1 MANMQKISTCLWY
14 DTGALEAA
22 ELYVSLLPNSRV
34 TQVTRYG
41 PGAPMPEGTPMLVAF
56 TLAGVDF
63 AALNGGPMFKHSEAV
78 SLFVL
83 CDDQA
88 EIDRLWSA
96 LTANGGA
103 ESMCGWLKDRWGVS
117 WQIQPARVAEW
128 IKDPIGHSRALR
140 AMMGMR
146 KIDAAVCEAAF
157 AGQ

>member
-1 MANMQKISTCLWY
+1 MTTMQKLSICLWY
-14 DTGALEAA
+14 ERDGLEAA
-22 ELYVSLLPNSRV
+22 EFYASLLPNSRV

-41 PGAPMPEGTPMLVAF
+41 PGAPMPEGSPMLINF
-56 TLAGVDF
+56 TLAGVEF
-63 AALNGGPMFKHSEAV
+63 AALNGGPHFKHSEAV

-117 WQIQPARVAEW
+117 WQIQPKQVADW
-128 IKDPIGHSRALR
+128 IKEPIGHARVLQ
-140 AMMGMR
+140 AMMRMR
-146 KIDAAVCEAAF
+146 KIDLAECEKAF
-157 AGQ
+157 AG